1 MRLISRIAAVL
12 VGIAVVAFAIAN
24 RAPVEI
30 SLDPF
35 PLAFEVPL
43 YAVAIGALLVGLAV
57 GAAAAWLHGHKARS
71 LARTRKTRIAVLE
84 HELARL
90 GEGESKES
98 PSPLPTSAD
107 AA

>member
-1 MRLISRIAAVL
+1 MRLIGRIAAVP

-24 RAPVEI
+24 RAPVAV

-35 PLAFEVPL
+35 PFAFELPL
-43 YAVAIGALLVGLAV
+43 YLVAAGALVVGLGG
-57 GAAAAWLHGHKARS
+57 GAAAAWIHGRKARR
-71 LARTRKTRIAVLE
+71 LARARKTRVAILE

-90 GEGESKES
+90 GERESKQS
-98 PSPLPTSAD
+98 SAPLPTSAD

>member
-1 MRLISRIAAVL
+1 MRLIGRIAAVP

-24 RAPVEI
+24 RAPVTV

-35 PLAFEVPL
+35 PFAFELPL
-43 YAVAIGALLVGLAV
+43 YVVAVGALVVGLGG
-57 GAAAAWLHGHKARS
+57 GAAAAWFHGRKARR
-71 LARTRKTRIAVLE
+71 LARARKTRVAVLE

-90 GEGESKES
+90 GERESKQS
-98 PSPLPTSAD
+98 SAPLPTSAD